1 MKTRIIIW
9 QCLSLALLSF
19 LPAHAQTAPDKPDWF
34 EADRKAATLLV
45 RDRRDIADLIA
56 ELTASKPKDPHEA
69 MLKLNVLMRAG
80 INEAAA
86 EAVRDLAEL
95 SPKLDNYQISN
106 IYYRACDDY
115 EAWPLAQRVVEVFAD
130 VVQDI
135 SLENRLL
142 KHWLESGR
150 SLDEIDAWLA
160 EMPSGRNGFWIKQR
174 LRFNDAHGRGE
185 KLVSQMAQAVRENPQ
200 DIERV
205 LVFLD
210 ALILARQWQSQDRDL
225 SWLPDEIKPNLATQT
240 QQIASRLQTLEQWDL
255 AANFFTRAI
264 ETPLTEREVW
274 DYGSHFQLAMSP
286 HMLRAVFA
294 VNTREALAQCLMK
307 IDKNAEAQKLM
318 VEAADIREENKLG
331 MNAFLAGEVQGAS
344 GARVIEGRIK
354 EQEKLSEDDP
364 EYWRKRAEYYRGRSE
379 PDNEEEALLKA
390 LSLTKPL
397 PPPERT
403 FKGYADLRSWILN
416 DYAHFLDRMKR
427 VSEAVALIRK
437 ELADAPAESE
447 SSKRAARLLA
457 FDFQKHISVD
467 DDLLW
472 NWLSQ
477 RPKWEHTEQR
487 LLWRM
492 LEQADSAKLADHFS
506 HAENL
511 IQDKDPTR
519 ALSLG
524 WIMNRMEDPKRSI
537 PLLEYALE
545 TADNESLKEQ
555 AAMTLFESYLDI
567 RDWSRAEKI
576 FPEARKRLSVPEET
590 NWYTRIAVAAAESGE
605 KAEAMRIWRVAA
617 NANPARPLHLTRL
630 ANHGLKDELKAFYRN
645 LAKNLPESEAPAKA
659 LKTLEETK

>member
-1 MKTRIIIW
+1 MKTRIILGQLLI
-9 QCLSLALLSF
+9 LTLLVSMPDRALANE
-19 LPAHAQTAPDKPDWF
+19 AKPDWF
-34 EADRKAATLLV
+34 ETDRSAATLLV
-45 RDRRDIADLIA
+45 RDRRDIADLVA
-56 ELTASKPKDPHEA
+56 ELTASKSKNSQEA

-80 INEAAA
+80 MNEAAA
-86 EAVRDLAEL
+86 RAVEELAEL
-95 SPKLDNYQISN
+95 SPKLDNYQISV

-115 EAWPLAQRVVEVFAD
+115 EAWPLAQRVAEVFAD
-130 VVQDI
+130 MVEDL

-150 SLDEIDAWLA
+150 TVDEIDEWLA
-160 EMPSGRNGFWIKQR
+160 EMPHNGFWIKQR
-174 LRFNDAHGRGE
+174 LRFNDANGRGE
-185 KLVSQMAQAVRENPQ
+185 KLVRQMAESVRSKPD
-200 DIERV
+200 DIEHV

-210 ALILARQWQSQDRDL
+210 ALIFARQWQRQDRDL

-264 ETPLTEREVW
+264 EIPLTEREVW
-274 DYGSHFQLAMSP
+274 DYGSQFQLAMSP
-286 HMLRAVFA
+286 QMLQAVFA

-307 IDKNAEAQKLM
+307 MEKTDQAQKLM

-364 EYWRKRAEYYRGRSE
+364 EYWRKRAQYYRGREE
-379 PDNEEEALLKA
+379 PDNEEQALLKA

-397 PPPERT
+397 PLPEQQT
-403 FKGYADLRSWILN
+403 KGYTDLRSWILN
-416 DYAHFLDRMKR
+416 DYAHFLKRTKR
-427 VSEAVALIRK
+427 VLEAIVLIRK
-437 ELADAPAESE
+437 ELADSPAASA

-457 FDFQKHISVD
+457 FDFEKHISVD

-492 LEQADSAKLADHFS
+492 LENADRAALAANFS
-506 HAENL
+506 RAEDL
-511 IQDKDPTR
+511 TEDKDPTR

-524 WIMNRMEDPKRSI
+524 WTMNRMDNPRRSI
-537 PLLEYALE
+537 PLLECALE
-545 TADNESLKEQ
+545 AADNEDLKEQ
-555 AAMTLFESYLDI
+555 AAFALFESYLDV
-567 RDWSRAEKI
+567 RDWSRAEQI
-576 FPEARKRLSVPEET
+576 FPEARKGLTVPEET
-590 NWYTRIAVAAAESGE
+590 DWYTRIAVAAAASGE
-605 KAEAMRIWRVAA
+605 KDEAMRIWLVAA
-617 NANPARPLHLTRL
+617 NANPARPLHLTQL
-630 ANHGLKDELKAFYRN
+630 AKHGLKDQLKGYYKN
-645 LAKNLPESEAPAKA
+645 LAKKLPKSNAPEKA
-659 LKTLEETK
+659 LKILQDAK